1 MMKIAEYQD
10 TAGHSPFAEWFGN
23 LDSRAAAKVTV
34 AIVRLEQGNLSN
46 TKGVGAGVKEYVI
59 DWGPGYRVYFGQDGD
74 ALVILLA
81 GGTKKRQHRDIEAAK
96 ARWRDYKRRKK
107 ES

>member
-1 MMKIAEYQD
+1 MKIAEYQD
-10 TAGHSPFAEWFGN
+10 TAGRSLFSEWFGN

-81 GGTKKRQHRDIEAAK
+81 GGTKKRQQRDIEAAK
-96 ARWRDYKRRKK
+96 ARWRDYKKRKK